1 MKICAGMSILK
12 ASKKYKIPYGTLYN
26 RVHHLHTKNVGAP
39 LRLRDET
46 EQLIV
51 NAVNTMTQWKV
62 PLDGLDIRCL
72 VKSYLDRDGAKGSPN
87 SAVFND
93 SIMELLQ
100 KHCAPSTSTGKRSRG
115 KKITP
120 GKRIT
125 PADLTQTVAYQAI
138 GTSRFYSA
146 ASHE

>member
-1 MKICAGMSILK
+1 M
-12 ASKKYKIPYGTLYN
+12 
-26 RVHHLHTKNVGAP
+26 RLH
-39 LRLRDET
+39 

-51 NAVNTMTQWKV
+51 TAVNTMTQWKV

-93 SIMELLQ
+93 SIMKLLQ
-100 KHCAPSTSTGKRSRG
+100 KHCAPSTTTGKRSRG

-125 PADLTQTVAYQAI
+125 PADLTQTDAQAI
-138 GTSRFYSA
+138 GTS
-146 ASHE
+146 

>member
-1 MKICAGMSILK
+1 MAPFTTGSTIG
-12 ASKKYKIPYGTLYN
+12 
-26 RVHHLHTKNVGAP
+26 LHTKNFGAP
-39 LRLRDET
+39 LRQRDET

-72 VKSYLDRDGAKGSPN
+72 VKSYLDRDSAKGSPN

-93 SIMELLQ
+93 SIMKLLQ

-125 PADLTQTVAYQAI
+125 PADLTQTDAQAI
-138 GTSRFYSA
+138 GTS
-146 ASHE
+146 